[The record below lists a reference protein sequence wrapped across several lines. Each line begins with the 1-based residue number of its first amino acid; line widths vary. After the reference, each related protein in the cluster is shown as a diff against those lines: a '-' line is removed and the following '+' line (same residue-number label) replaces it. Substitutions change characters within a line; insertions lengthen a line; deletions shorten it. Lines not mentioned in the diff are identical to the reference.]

1 MTTTLRPTEPL
12 QQTDDGARS
21 RTYEVCVNSRPVG
34 TIALGTDPGFGPA
47 VGVIQALRIDGSDRR
62 RGRGTVAALAAEEV
76 LRGWGCREVLASV
89 EIPGQAEHTGQAGDA
104 APALRLA
111 TALGYTERSSN
122 MVKPLPSLPPELPD
136 GTVGRPLQDS
146 EYDAWWAAA
155 STRYA
160 QAWIDRGASPELA
173 RAKAETSRTEVLPD
187 GLATPG
193 VSLDALV
200 HAGQVVGTLW
210 VSRREETPDEPGAY
224 VYDVV
229 VGEDQRG
236 KGYGRALMLL
246 AERVA
251 LGFGATRLGLHVF
264 AGNTPAIRLYES
276 LGYVTT
282 HRNFHKALL

>member
-12 QQTDDGARS
+12 RQTDDGARS

-34 TIALGTDPGFGPA
+34 TITLGTDPGFGPA
-47 VGVIQALRIDGSDRR
+47 VGVIQALRIEAPDRR

-76 LRGWGCREVLASV
+76 LRGWGCEEVLTSV
-89 EIPGQAEHTGQAGDA
+89 EIPGQPEGTDPTGDA
-104 APALRLA
+104 ALRLVA
-111 TALGYTERSSN
+111 ALGYTERSSN
-122 MVKPLPSLPPELPD
+122 MVKALPSRPPELPAAL
-136 GTVGRPLQDS
+136 TGRPLDDS
-146 EYDAWWAAA
+146 EYEPWWAAA
-155 STRYA
+155 AERYA

-173 RAKAETSRTEVLPD
+173 RNKAETARAVTLPE

-193 VSLDALV
+193 VSLSALV
-200 HAGQVVGTLW
+200 HDERVVGTLW
-210 VSRREETPDEPGAY
+210 VSRREETPEEPGAY

-229 VGEDQRG
+229 VAEDQRG

-251 LGFGATRLGLHVF
+251 LGFGAARLGLHVF

-276 LGYVTT
+276 LGYTTT
-282 HRNFHKALL
+282 HRNFRKTLL

>member
-12 QQTDDGARS
+12 QQIDDGARS

-34 TIALGTDPGFGPA
+34 TTELGTDPGFGPTA
-47 VGVIQALRIDGSDRR
+47 GVIRSLRIDEPDRR
-62 RGRGTVAALAAEEV
+62 RGRGTVAVLAAEEV
-76 LRGWGCREVLASV
+76 LRGWRCKEVLASV
-89 EIPGQAEHTGQAGDA
+89 EIPEEAEAA
-104 APALRLA
+104 APALRMA

-122 MVKPLPSLPPELPD
+122 MVKRLPTQPPALPPDTE
-136 GTVGRPLQDS
+136 GRPLREE
-146 EYDAWWAAA
+146 EYAAWWAAA
-155 STRYA
+155 SARYA

-173 RAKAETSRTEVLPD
+173 LTKARAAQTAALPE
-187 GLATPG
+187 GPATPG
-193 VSLDALV
+193 VSLNALV

-210 VSRREETPDEPGAY
+210 VSRRADGPGEPDAY

-229 VGEDQRG
+229 VAPDQRG

-251 LGFGATRLGLHVF
+251 LDFGTTRLGLHVF
-264 AGNTPAIRLYES
+264 AGNIPAIRLYES

-282 HRNFHKALL
+282 HRNFYKTLL

>member
-12 QQTDDGARS
+12 QQTGDGARS

-34 TIALGTDPGFGPA
+34 TIALGTGTGFGPA
-47 VGVIQALRIDGSDRR
+47 VGVIRALRIDGPDRR

-76 LRGWGCREVLASV
+76 LRGWGCGEVLASV
-89 EIPGQAEHTGQAGDA
+89 EIPGQGGRAEDA
-104 APALRLA
+104 APALRLL

-122 MVKPLPSLPPELPD
+122 MVKPLLSRPPELPAD
-136 GTVGRPLQDS
+136 TEGRPLEDG
-146 EYDAWWAAA
+146 EYETWWAAA
-155 STRYA
+155 ATRYA
-160 QAWIDRGASPELA
+160 QAWIDRGASPEQA
-173 RAKAETSRTEVLPD
+173 RAKAETSRTEALPD

-193 VSLDALV
+193 VSLSALV

-246 AERVA
+246 AEGVA
-251 LGFGATRLGLHVF
+251 LDFGATRLGLHVF

-282 HRNFHKALL
+282 HRNFRKALL